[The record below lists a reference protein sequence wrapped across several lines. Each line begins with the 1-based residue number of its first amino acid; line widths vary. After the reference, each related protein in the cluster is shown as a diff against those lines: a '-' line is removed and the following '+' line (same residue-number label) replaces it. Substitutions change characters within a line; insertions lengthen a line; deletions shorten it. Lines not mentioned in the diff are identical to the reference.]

1 MTFYPIMC
9 HTGQLHTFTRDYDDS
24 PTQMAENLGMAD
36 PGQDGDHSIEE
47 RLWSGLA
54 DLKATVRGLGVG
66 LGDPHAEAVNA
77 LAAEP
82 IGSMVCGMR
91 PVAEG
96 DWEMALLVRER
107 SSLIDSREI
116 EIQAGL
122 FLEYDAL
129 PGAVMLAGNRQYV
142 AWLDWHGEGQQNTI
156 RRLAAQEWVP
166 VLWYDE
172 QLKPTRQVRAL
183 NQCAAAVTTMIE
195 TWEQYEPWSVAAF
208 DWAVDRV
215 LTKYPDLRALWSELN
230 REACSVGS
238 GPIELSVRP
247 C

>member
-1 MTFYPIMC
+1 
-9 HTGQLHTFTRDYDDS
+9 
-24 PTQMAENLGMAD
+24 MAD
-36 PGQDGDHSIEE
+36 LEQEDDHSIEE
-47 RLWSGLA
+47 LLWSCLH
-54 DLKATVRGLGVG
+54 DLKATVRGLEVG
-66 LGDPHAEAVNA
+66 FGGPDAEAMNA
-77 LAAEP
+77 LAAQP
-82 IGSMVCGMR
+82 TGSMVCGMT

-96 DWEMALLVRER
+96 DWETALLVRER
-107 SSLIDSREI
+107 PTLIDTREL

-122 FLEYDAL
+122 FLEYGAL

-142 AWLDWHGEGQQNTI
+142 AWLDWHGEGQQNTN
-156 RRLAAQEWVP
+156 RRLAEQEWIP

-172 QLKPTRQVRAL
+172 QLKPARQVRAL
-183 NQCAAAVTTMIE
+183 NQCAAAAATTGE

-215 LTKYPDLRALWSELN
+215 LTRYPDLRALWSELN